1 MPDQP
6 VVPTTPPTAPVVP
19 AQTIQDIQKQ
29 VEDLRNL
36 LQPSDQQQG
45 VEIDA
50 APTGRGGVPVKGD
63 GVSKWMI
70 NISFIV
76 FGLCGVVGSIWNGFD
91 MTKYTQFL
99 QTFAYV
105 WAPLVVAV
113 GGGRAFKNW
122 TEKKYTPPVAPTP
135 PVPAKPAV
143 PATPGK

>member
-6 VVPTTPPTAPVVP
+6 AVPITPPSAPVVP
-19 AQTIQDIQKQ
+19 TQSITDIQKQ
-29 VEDLRNL
+29 VDDLKQL
-36 LQPSDQQQG
+36 LQGGDEGQG
-45 VEIDA
+45 VEIGE
-50 APTGRGGVPVKGD
+50 APMGPGGQPTRGD

-76 FGLCGVVGSIWNGFD
+76 FGLAGVVGSVWNGFD

-122 TEKKYTPPVAPTP
+122 TEKKYVPPAPPSTPVAPKA
-135 PVPAKPAV
+135 PAPQ
-143 PATPGK
+143 GK